1 MRTWTMAAL
10 PALAGAFQASG
21 PALRAPH
28 RTHLATSHRARP
40 AAVARG
46 RGFQLAP
53 RMVAVNPQTVAE
65 HDKWLLTFDHDAFKA
80 DVGALGKR
88 LDKEQGEADVKH
100 LKKICLWSNTCAV
113 LGLATM
119 WLPLGSAANL
129 FSILMLSLV
138 TTLLTLKARRAC
150 CQHGLRIAP
159 GLPCAQTLSIL
170 PRCDPP
176 DRD

>member
-1 MRTWTMAAL
+1 
-10 PALAGAFQASG
+10 
-21 PALRAPH
+21 
-28 RTHLATSHRARP
+28 
-40 AAVARG
+40 
-46 RGFQLAP
+46 GFQLAP

-138 TTLLTLKARRAC
+138 ATLLTTKARRAC

-159 GLPCAQTLSIL
+159 GLLCAQSLSFL
-170 PRCDPP
+170 LRCDPP
-176 DRD
+176 VIETDSHPRAVDDVALDHDRAPHGSRWLQQG

>member
-1 MRTWTMAAL
+1 
-10 PALAGAFQASG
+10 
-21 PALRAPH
+21 
-28 RTHLATSHRARP
+28 
-40 AAVARG
+40 
-46 RGFQLAP
+46 
-53 RMVAVNPQTVAE
+53 MVAVNPQTVAE

-138 TTLLTLKARRAC
+138 ATLLTPKPGVHAASTACASRQAFCARSLFLFAEMR
-150 CQHGLRIAP
+150 P
-159 GLPCAQTLSIL
+159 TS
-170 PRCDPP
+170 
-176 DRD
+176 DRH